1 MNLLLKISR
10 AIDNGIDIMGRN
22 LAWLVLVMLLIGF
35 YNTVARYIG
44 SAVGANFTSNA
55 LIEAQWMI
63 FSALFFLGASYVLR
77 HNEHVRVDFL
87 YGNWGPRRRAW
98 VNLIGTLL
106 FLIPFCVVVLWVSVR
121 PVLISWG
128 WNPLTGAWRNWEMS
142 PNPGGL
148 PYAPVKTLILIGF
161 GLLIVQGFSE
171 IVKNIAILQGR
182 LQSDEKTLEETY
194 AQGALL
200 QQKNQPGEGRAAD

>member
-1 MNLLLKISR
+1 MNLLLKVSR
-10 AIDNGIDIMGRN
+10 AIDAAIDFMGRN
-22 LAWLVLVMLLIGF
+22 LAWLVLAMLLIGV
-35 YNTVARYIG
+35 YNTIARYIG
-44 SAVGANFTSNA
+44 SAIGANLTSNA

-87 YGNWGPRRRAW
+87 YGNWPPRRKAV
-98 VNLIGTLL
+98 VNLVGTLI

-128 WNPLTGAWRNWEMS
+128 WNPMTGAWRTWEMS

-148 PYAPVKTLILIGF
+148 PFAPVKSLILVGF
-161 GLLIVQGFSE
+161 SLLIIQGISE
-171 IVKNIAILQGR
+171 IIKNVAILQGK
-182 LQSDEKTLEETY
+182 LQSQEKTLEETF

-200 QQKNQPGEGRAAD
+200 QSRATSEGTAN

>member
-1 MNLLLKISR
+1 VNLLLKLSR
-10 AIDNGIDIMGRN
+10 GIDNSIDFMGRN
-22 LAWLVLVMLLIGF
+22 LAWMVLVMLLIGV

-87 YGNWGPRRRAW
+87 YGNWSPRRKAW
-98 VNLIGTLL
+98 VNLLGTIL
-106 FLIPFCVVVLWVSVR
+106 FLLPFCAVVLWVSFR

-128 WNPLTGAWRNWEMS
+128 WNPMTGAWRTWEMS

-148 PYAPVKTLILIGF
+148 PYAPVKSLILVGF
-161 GLLIVQGFSE
+161 GLLFIQGLSE
-171 IVKNIAILQGR
+171 IIKNVAILQGR
-182 LQSDEKTLEETY
+182 LQSNEKTLEELY

-200 QQKNQPGEGRAAD
+200 QSRPTPEGAAD